1 VEALRAQGY
10 EVMLAAM
17 QGKKQRSAGRASRG
31 TLRHEPRSLALAVM
45 RFYRNT
51 RSN

>member
-1 VEALRAQGY
+1 
-10 EVMLAAM
+10 VMLAAM
-17 QGKKQRSAGRASRG
+17 QGKKQRSAGRASKG